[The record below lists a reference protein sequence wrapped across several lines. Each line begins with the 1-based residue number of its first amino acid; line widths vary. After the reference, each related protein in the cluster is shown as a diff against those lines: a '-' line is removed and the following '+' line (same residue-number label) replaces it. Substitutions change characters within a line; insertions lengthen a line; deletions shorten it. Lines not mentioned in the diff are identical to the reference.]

1 MIITAI
7 GDVHGSYDLLT
18 STLKTL
24 PDTDEL
30 IFIGDLIDR
39 SPQDK
44 GDEQVVKLV
53 RDMQSRPDYYGFD
66 TVTVLRGNHEQ
77 MFLDYLDGSD
87 MLSWLYNGGSLD
99 FQDFALTDPT
109 VIQWIKSLPYYAI
122 RGDYMFVHAGVRPG
136 LPLEEQDE
144 FDYVWIRG
152 KFLTDHHG
160 LPYTIVHGH
169 TIQDADA
176 PVHTDGRIAIDLGAY
191 YTGNLGTITLEVPD

>member
-7 GDVHGSYDLLT
+7 GDVHGCYDLLT

-30 IFIGDLIDR
+30 IFVGDLIDR

-77 MFLDYLDGSD
+77 MFIHAFEDGD
-87 MLSWLYNGGSLD
+87 TLCWNLNGGSYD
-99 FQDFALTDPT
+99 FFNYARTDPSVVT
-109 VIQWIKSLPYYAI
+109 WMKSLPLHAL
-122 RGDYMFVHAGVRPG
+122 RGDYLFVHAGVRPG
-136 LPLEEQDE
+136 VPLEEQEDE
-144 FDYVWIRG
+144 DLLWIR
-152 KFLTDHHG
+152 TDQPHG

-169 TIQDADA
+169 TIQDDDA
-176 PVHTDGRIAIDLGAY
+176 PVYTDGRIAIDLGAF
-191 YTGNLGTITLEVPD
+191 YTGNLGTITLDVPN

>member
-39 SPQDK
+39 TPQDK
-44 GDEQVVKLV
+44 GDERVVTLV
-53 RDMQSRPDYYGFD
+53 RDMQSRPLYYGFD
-66 TVTVLRGNHEQ
+66 KVTVLRGNHEQ
-77 MFLDYLDGSD
+77 MFLDYIDGND

-109 VIQWIKSLPYYAI
+109 VIKWMQSLPYYAL
-122 RGDYMFVHAGVRPG
+122 RGNYMFVHAGVRPG
-136 LPLEEQDE
+136 LSLEEQD
-144 FDYVWIRG
+144 DDDLLWIR
-152 KFLTDHHG
+152 TDEPHG

-169 TIQDADA
+169 TIQDDDA
-176 PVHTDGRIAIDLGAY
+176 PVYTDGRIAIDLGAF
-191 YTGNLGTITLEVPD
+191 YTGNLGTITLDVPN

>member
-39 SPQDK
+39 TPQDK
-44 GDEQVVKLV
+44 GDERVVTLV
-53 RDMQSRPDYYGFD
+53 RDMQSRPLYYGFD
-66 TVTVLRGNHEQ
+66 KVTVLRGNHEQ
-77 MFLDYLDGSD
+77 MFLDYIHGND

-109 VIQWIKSLPYYAI
+109 VIKWMQSLPYYAL
-122 RGDYMFVHAGVRPG
+122 RGNYMFVHAGVRPG
-136 LPLEEQDE
+136 LSLEEQD
-144 FDYVWIRG
+144 DDDLLWIR
-152 KFLTDHHG
+152 TDEPHG

-169 TIQDADA
+169 TIQDDDA
-176 PVHTDGRIAIDLGAY
+176 PVYTDGRIAIDLGAF
-191 YTGNLGTITLEVPD
+191 YTGNLGTITLDVPN

>member
-39 SPQDK
+39 TPQDK
-44 GDEQVVKLV
+44 GDERVVTLV
-53 RDMQSRPDYYGFD
+53 RDMQSRPLYYGFD
-66 TVTVLRGNHEQ
+66 KVTVLRGNHEQ
-77 MFLDYLDGSD
+77 MFLDYIDGND

-109 VIQWIKSLPYYAI
+109 VIKWMQSLPYYAL
-122 RGDYMFVHAGVRPG
+122 RGNYMFVHAGVRPG
-136 LPLEEQDE
+136 LSLEEQDD
-144 FDYVWIRG
+144 FDYIWIRG
-152 KFLTDHHG
+152 KFLTEHHG

-169 TIQDADA
+169 TIQETDA
-176 PVHTDGRIAIDLGAY
+176 PVHADGRIAIDLGAY
-191 YTGNLGTITLEVPD
+191 CTGNLGTITLDVPN